1 MASLYIHCVSATVVV
16 HVATI
21 YLKITTLH
29 TVYNAKNKQ
38 HSVLFSRKCKP
49 ITMKL
54 VSSYFPHHNIPRIG
68 NFFKKEMV
76 EAWQDSNLEYL
87 ILSPLLQPS
96 LLR

>member
-1 MASLYIHCVSATVVV
+1 MLV
-16 HVATI
+16 HVATM
-21 YLKITTLH
+21 YLKITTLY

-49 ITMKL
+49 IMKI
-54 VSSYFPHHNIPRIG
+54 VSSYFPHHNIPGIG
-68 NFFKKEMV
+68 IFKKEMV